1 MRVNVNRFQFI
12 CNLTRDADV
21 QSTPGSPAR
30 GILDIAVMDTWCDNL
45 GKGSKVYVEG
55 RLENTEHTTVTSD
68 RFTVSALC
76 AVRYSRNPSPIV
88 PQQCHAIEASA
99 RPSRNP
105 SPIPL
110 VIASREYRL
119 PRAGRPAVRRFRSS
133 FKRADDQKNQQA
145 NTEENRRS
153 MKRPY
158 RSSWIRPEVF
168 IHSERE
174 HV

>member
-1 MRVNVNRFQFI
+1 MSIDFSLSAILPVMRM
-12 CNLTRDADV
+12 CNPLQALLLAVSSTLR
-21 QSTPGSPAR
+21 SWTPGA
-30 GILDIAVMDTWCDNL
+30 ITW
-45 GKGSKVYVEG
+45 GKAPKVYVEG
-55 RLENTEHTTVTSD
+55 RLENTEHTTLTSD